1 MHIVLISVQLIQR
14 YNMTEPDPILE
25 EAEEDLIPVAEI
37 EIQPRD
43 INLGELTDLAVQ
55 LENLDQQ
62 ILEAEANVSV
72 LKQARK
78 TVAEEQLP
86 TLMEQA
92 GVTTLKLVN
101 GKKIEV
107 KEFVDARIKDPNVAF
122 DWLRQT
128 NNDSIIKNSITV
140 DLGKN
145 EDSLA
150 QEVIATLKE
159 KHDIEANVRVGV
171 HNMTLKSFCRDALDN
186 PELAESL
193 PRDAFGIY
201 EGKRAKIT

>member
-1 MHIVLISVQLIQR
+1 
-14 YNMTEPDPILE
+14 MTEPDPILE
-25 EAEEDLIPVAEI
+25 EAEEDLIPVGEI

-193 PRDAFGIY
+193 PREAFGIY